1 MIPLIRAL
9 AAVTSDGLSAADG
22 RRLLVQLQGPQA
34 AALAPLGPLAPLAPS
49 GESGSRYSTGCA
61 GQAIRAGK
69 FTEA

>member
-34 AALAPLGPLAPLAPS
+34 AALAPLAPS

>member
-34 AALAPLGPLAPLAPS
+34 AALAPLAPLAPS